1 MQTLTILVAPSLLY
15 SSLKLI
21 TPNKYEKVKPIL
33 AFQRLKLQKSETLRG
48 KTKGR
53 LGWNIGK
60 WGVTIGIDFYES
72 GFPDIEVTQIYKK
85 LGIKSIL
92 DRLKLMIDSHELWS
106 TICKSFPE
114 WINIVAY
121 LEILQS

>member
-1 MQTLTILVAPSLLY
+1 MQTLTILVAPPLLY

-60 WGVTIGIDFYES
+60 
-72 GFPDIEVTQIYKK
+72 
-85 LGIKSIL
+85 
-92 DRLKLMIDSHELWS
+92 
-106 TICKSFPE
+106 
-114 WINIVAY
+114 
-121 LEILQS
+121 